1 MLAVGG
7 TCIGVPHIAARSEN
21 AASPFDRGGWMIGCY
36 TRPWAK
42 HDYRVAFDA
51 IAEAGFKYIGLTGAK
66 TETGRVIASAATP
79 EWARQVGEE
88 AEKRGLQIPIA
99 YGGQIA
105 AWKSL
110 QAGIDDLRK
119 MIDNCQIAGVWAVQ
133 MTSLGSAKLYDRYC
147 KVVAE
152 CCDYA
157 AEKDI
162 ALVLKPHGGMVG
174 TGPQLRKAIRRV
186 GHKNFRVWYDP
197 GNIYY
202 YSDGK
207 INPVEDVDAVA
218 GLVIGVCVKDY
229 KHPKQVAVTPG
240 TGQVDFRALLAR
252 LKLGGFTRGPMII
265 ETIATGTPD
274 YTLEQA
280 KQARRYIEELVGR
293 PMT

>member
-1 MLAVGG
+1 
-7 TCIGVPHIAARSEN
+7 
-21 AASPFDRGGWMIGCY
+21 MIGCY

-162 ALVLKPHGGMVG
+162 A
-174 TGPQLRKAIRRV
+174 
-186 GHKNFRVWYDP
+186 
-197 GNIYY
+197 
-202 YSDGK
+202 
-207 INPVEDVDAVA
+207 
-218 GLVIGVCVKDY
+218 
-229 KHPKQVAVTPG
+229 
-240 TGQVDFRALLAR
+240 
-252 LKLGGFTRGPMII
+252 
-265 ETIATGTPD
+265 
-274 YTLEQA
+274 
-280 KQARRYIEELVGR
+280 
-293 PMT
+293 